1 MQSRWTLTGILA
13 LGIAAGSP
21 SPVLRA
27 AGPTVTIEE
36 IGPAGF
42 ATHARGLN
50 GNGLAAGFGVDGAVD
65 FGFSQM
71 ATPAMVPLPLGA
83 SSLDGLAVNDGGVV
97 TGRYYDAGG
106 LTHAFRYDSASNTFT
121 DVPYL
126 AGATQATAQAINA
139 SGVVAGFQNPSG
151 VTHGFRQ
158 TPGLPAEDMGDL
170 AGGGKLS
177 SANAINAAGVVVGNS
192 RDASNLTFAVR
203 YDGTLHQLATLGANF
218 GSAFGINDAGLV
230 VGYSMN
236 VSNQAHATAWTS
248 DATAVDLG
256 TLGGTL
262 SQALAVSNN
271 GTIVGM
277 SRTAAGATHA
287 CMWQGGTLTDLNDLI
302 DPASGWV
309 LETAYAVNDHGV
321 VVGDGRLEG
330 ALRAFRLTITSE
342 EDADVTAP
350 VIESVHASPDTL
362 WPPNNQMVPVTLSV
376 SASDDSG
383 ESPTCQLVGISGG
396 DAPQADMLVTGPMT
410 ASLRAS
416 KSKSGRECVYTLT
429 VQCTDAAGNVAT
441 SSTEVRV
448 PKSAK

>member
-1 MQSRWTLTGILA
+1 MQSRWTVTGILA
-13 LGIAAGSP
+13 LAVAAGSP
-21 SPVLRA
+21 SLVLRA

-42 ATHARGLN
+42 ATHARGVN
-50 GNGLAAGFGVDGAVD
+50 GTGLAAGFGVDSGVE
-65 FGFSQM
+65 FGFSQ
-71 ATPAMVPLPLGA
+71 AAAPVMVPLPLGA
-83 SSLDGLAVNDGGVV
+83 TGLEALAVNDSGVV
-97 TGRYYDAGG
+97 TGRYWDASGF
-106 LTHAFRYDSASNTFT
+106 THGFRYDSVGNVFT

-158 TPGLPAEDMGDL
+158 APGLAAEDIGDL

-177 SANAINAAGVVVGNS
+177 SASSINAAGVVVGSS
-192 RDASNLTFAVR
+192 RDASNAMYAVR

-218 GSAFGINDAGLV
+218 GTAFGINDSGLV
-230 VGYSMN
+230 VGYSMT
-236 VSNQAHATAWTS
+236 SGGQAHATAWTS

-277 SRTAAGATHA
+277 SRTAANATHA

-309 LETAYAVNDHGV
+309 LEMAYGVNDHGV
-321 VVGDGRLEG
+321 IVGDGHLEG
-330 ALRAFRLTITSE
+330 VARAFRLTITSE

-350 VIESVHASPDTL
+350 VIASVHATPDTL
-362 WPPNNQMVPVTLSV
+362 WPPNNQMVAVSV
-376 SASDDSG
+376 SASATDDSG
-383 ESPTCQLVGISGG
+383 EPPTCQLTGISSDG
-396 DAPQADMLVTGPMT
+396 APAADMMVTGPMT

-416 KSKSGRECVYTLT
+416 KSKSGAERVYTLT
-429 VQCTDAAGNVAT
+429 VQCTDGTGNVAT

-448 PKSAK
+448 PQSAK